1 MTYTH
6 ITQFLSE
13 VTIPQAIAM
22 LFAGIICTC
31 IVYCIIHTI
40 ITGIAESVK
49 GTEQNK
55 DLIDN
60 MKRLD
65 TKTNI
70 NQKLTK

>member
-1 MTYTH
+1 MTYTD

-13 VTIPQAIAM
+13 ISIPQAIAM
-22 LFAGIICTC
+22 LFAAIICTC

-55 DLIDN
+55 ELLDN
-60 MKRLD
+60 MNRLD